1 MWRFKCKLGLRQ
13 DDCGMY
19 KLDKTSRGY
28 GRWVDVHPA
37 SIESL
42 LTQTQPVQ
50 RKNMQRLSVCPK
62 GLKKSEPKAGVR
74 FSARIVRFSALT
86 ACWRLVAPV

>member
-28 GRWVDVHPA
+28 GRWGGCPSCKYRVPA
-37 SIESL
+37 DADTASAEEEYAGATSLPEGIE
-42 LTQTQPVQ
+42 
-50 RKNMQRLSVCPK
+50 
-62 GLKKSEPKAGVR
+62 EE
-74 FSARIVRFSALT
+74 
-86 ACWRLVAPV
+86 